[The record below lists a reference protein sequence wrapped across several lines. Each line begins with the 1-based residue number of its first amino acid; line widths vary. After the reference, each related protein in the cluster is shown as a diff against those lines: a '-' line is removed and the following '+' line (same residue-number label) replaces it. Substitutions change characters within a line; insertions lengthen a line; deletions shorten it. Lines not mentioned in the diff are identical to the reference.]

1 MSLAGEAVALILGS
15 QLMTYDFQRTSTM
28 KRVLSFFIPALFLFL
43 LLSRASGQASE
54 TKRDQRPI
62 FIAVIAPLSGP
73 LAPCGLS
80 MLRGARLR
88 EDEREDQS
96 RVNGK
101 PVKLIALDDRGE
113 PARARQL
120 AERITSYPSILA
132 VVGHLTTGCTLSA
145 IPFYHAARLTTISPV
160 ATGNDLET
168 VKSPYLFRT
177 ILSDRQQAISLA
189 RYIRKTMGKVTVA
202 LVYEGSSLGT
212 QLKHAFLLTGQEL
225 GLSVKSFSM
234 GRYPFAGLYDALQKI
249 ALLRPEVIFS
259 AGGSRAT
266 ALILRKWPD
275 GIDKPVIFGTY
286 RLASE
291 EFKELV
297 GDGHQGIMAA
307 HPSIWTSEFKRG
319 TEIRARY
326 EKQWK
331 YRMDWLAAQTYD
343 AVDLL
348 FWAIRK
354 SGSNFKSLNDVL
366 MGLDS
371 KEHAVPGLAGPLYFN
386 RNGSLARD
394 VTVAEYRDGRWTLG
408 QGKAGGSK

>member
-1 MSLAGEAVALILGS
+1 
-15 QLMTYDFQRTSTM
+15 M
-28 KRVLSFFIPALFLFL
+28 KRVLPFLIPALFLCL

-54 TKRDQRPI
+54 TKRDKRPI
-62 FIAVIAPLSGP
+62 FIAVILPLSGP

-88 EDEREDQS
+88 EDEGVNQS
-96 RVNGK
+96 RVPGK
-101 PVKLIALDDRGE
+101 PVKLIALDDRGD

-120 AERITSYPSILA
+120 AERITSNPFMVA

-160 ATGNDLET
+160 ATGNDIET

-189 RYIRKTMGKVTVA
+189 RYIRKTMGKVTAA

-212 QLKHAFLLTGQEL
+212 QLKHDFLLTGQEL

-249 ALLRPEVIFS
+249 ALLGPDVIFS

-266 ALILRKWPD
+266 ALILRKWPE

-286 RLASE
+286 RLVSE
-291 EFKELV
+291 EFRELV
-297 GDGHQGIMAA
+297 GDRQRGIMAA
-307 HPSIWTSEFKRG
+307 HPSIWTSEFQRG

-326 EKQWK
+326 EKHWK
-331 YRMDWLAAQTYD
+331 CRMDWLAAQTYD

-348 FWAIRK
+348 FWAIRE
-354 SGSNFKSLNDVL
+354 SGSNPTSLNDL
-366 MGLDS
+366 IMGLDS
-371 KEHAVPGLAGPLYFN
+371 QKHALSGLAGPLYFN
-386 RNGSLARD
+386 RNGSLARE

>member
-1 MSLAGEAVALILGS
+1 
-15 QLMTYDFQRTSTM
+15 
-28 KRVLSFFIPALFLFL
+28 
-43 LLSRASGQASE
+43 
-54 TKRDQRPI
+54 
-62 FIAVIAPLSGP
+62 
-73 LAPCGLS
+73 

-88 EDEREDQS
+88 EDEGVNQS
-96 RVNGK
+96 RVPGK
-101 PVKLIALDDRGE
+101 PVKLIALDDRGD

-120 AERITSYPSILA
+120 AERITSNPFMVA

-160 ATGNDLET
+160 ATGNDIET

-189 RYIRKTMGKVTVA
+189 RYIRKTMGKVTAA

-212 QLKHAFLLTGQEL
+212 QLKHDFLLTGQEL

-249 ALLRPEVIFS
+249 ALLGPDVIFS

-266 ALILRKWPD
+266 ALILRKWPE

-286 RLASE
+286 RLVSE
-291 EFKELV
+291 EFRELV
-297 GDGHQGIMAA
+297 GDRQRGIMAA
-307 HPSIWTSEFKRG
+307 HPSIWTSEFQRG

-326 EKQWK
+326 EKHWK
-331 YRMDWLAAQTYD
+331 CRMDWLAAQTYD

-348 FWAIRK
+348 FWAIRE
-354 SGSNFKSLNDVL
+354 SGSNPTSLNDL
-366 MGLDS
+366 IMGLDS
-371 KEHAVPGLAGPLYFN
+371 QKHALSGLAGPLYFN
-386 RNGSLARD
+386 RNGSLARE

>member
-1 MSLAGEAVALILGS
+1 
-15 QLMTYDFQRTSTM
+15 M
-28 KRVLSFFIPALFLFL
+28 KRVLPLLIPAFCLCL

-62 FIAVIAPLSGP
+62 FIAIIAPLSGP

-88 EDEREDQS
+88 EDEAGDQS
-96 RVNGK
+96 YVHGE
-101 PVKLIALDDRGE
+101 PVKLIALDDRGA

-120 AERITSYPSILA
+120 AERITSNPLIVA

-189 RYIRKTMGKVTVA
+189 RYIHKTMGKVTVA
-202 LVYEGSSLGT
+202 LVYEDSVLGA
-212 QLKHAFLLTGQEL
+212 QLKNAFLLKGQEL
-225 GLSVKSFSM
+225 GLSVKSFSI
-234 GRYPFAGLYDALQKI
+234 GSNPFAGLHDALHKI
-249 ALLRPEVIFS
+249 ALLGPEVIFS
-259 AGGSRAT
+259 AGGSRSA
-266 ALILRKWPD
+266 ALILRKWPED
-275 GIDKPVIFGTY
+275 IDKPVIFGTY
-286 RLASE
+286 RLISE
-291 EFKELV
+291 EFRELV
-297 GDGHQGIMAA
+297 GDQKGGIMAA
-307 HPSIWTSEFKRG
+307 HPSIWTSDFQRG
-319 TEIRARY
+319 TEIRGRY
-326 EKQWK
+326 EKNWK

-348 FWAIRK
+348 FWAIRE
-354 SGSNFKSLNDVL
+354 SGSNLKSLRDVL

-371 KEHAVPGLAGPLYFN
+371 KKHALPGLAGPIYFN
-386 RNGSLARD
+386 RNGSLARG
-394 VTVAEYRDGRWTLG
+394 VTVAEYIDGRWTLG
-408 QGKAGGSK
+408 QWKAVGSK